1 MQKLLLTLSFA
12 VLACSIS
19 VAQDCMPDE
28 TLPDTIIGVAPL
40 PFEADLNPTGGINDT
55 ACVNEPFEF
64 VLTLIV
70 PNTFTFVGQE
80 LPLNSIDLGA
90 EGAISNLPA
99 GLDYA
104 CNPPTCIFQADTTGC
119 VILYGTV
126 SDTAGVYDLQIAGIV
141 RTAVA
146 DLPLSFPNPAIAPGN
161 YFLHVRE
168 EGQCTPSSTRDLAA
182 LGVVASA
189 RPNPTSGF
197 TQIAISSPISG
208 NFDFIVSDLL
218 GQQVYRKRIDVV
230 VGENTFDFDGSN
242 LAAGMYVYTIRDG
255 MRQLSDKLIIN
266 RR

>member
-1 MQKLLLTLSFA
+1 MQKILLTLGFA
-12 VLACSIS
+12 VLAYGIS
-19 VAQDCMPDE
+19 VAQDCMPAE
-28 TLPDTIIGVAPL
+28 NLPDTLIGVV
-40 PFEADLNPTGGINDT
+40 PFPFDQELNPMGGINDT

-64 VLTLIV
+64 VFTLVV
-70 PNTFTFVGQE
+70 PSTFTFVGQQ

-119 VILYGTV
+119 VVLYGTV

-161 YFLHVRE
+161 YFLHVKG
-168 EGQCTPSSTRDLAA
+168 EGECAPSSTRDLAA

-208 NFDFIVSDLL
+208 NFDFVVNDLL
-218 GQQVYRKRIDVV
+218 GQQVHRKRIDVIA
-230 VGENTFDFDGSN
+230 GENTFDFDGSN
-242 LAAGMYVYTIRDG
+242 LAAGMYIYTITDG
-255 MRQLSDKLIIN
+255 KRQLSDKLIIN